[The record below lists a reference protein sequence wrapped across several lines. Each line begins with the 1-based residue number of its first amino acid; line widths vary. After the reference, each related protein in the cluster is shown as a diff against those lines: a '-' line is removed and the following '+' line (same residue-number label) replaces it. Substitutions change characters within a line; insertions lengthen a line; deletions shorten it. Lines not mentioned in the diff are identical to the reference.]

1 MHGHFHFLVVSQ
13 IAEKF
18 ISLSARG
25 QGPRSVSEWWC
36 NKRFDKCGMELREAF
51 KNYLADFFR

>member
-18 ISLSARG
+18 ISLSARE
-25 QGPRSVSEWWC
+25 QCPRFSIRMVIEIFYS
-36 NKRFDKCGMELREAF
+36 DTQ
-51 KNYLADFFR
+51 YLSNSTNIHE